1 MVVDGCYRGPD
12 LTEWFSVEPTCAKR
26 YETSSG
32 PEIDGVA
39 GYLGLRFP
47 PGSFRNPRIR
57 WIESQQNRLFC
68 RVLFLAADVQVSR
81 AKLFLLDAQNNEE
94 TTMAALDDVLG
105 QENSTQYSLVDET
118 NNHPEPAPD
127 DPEAMVKLAFPITR
141 KATTNMVAI
150 FRPFSV

>member
-68 RVLFLAADVQVSR
+68 RVLFLAADSSLAELIMQNRHGCLIVVTGGRIVDRS
-81 AKLFLLDAQNNEE
+81 LGLLQLSLSYLHDAAQIH
-94 TTMAALDDVLG
+94 
-105 QENSTQYSLVDET
+105 LVT
-118 NNHPEPAPD
+118 C
-127 DPEAMVKLAFPITR
+127 
-141 KATTNMVAI
+141 
-150 FRPFSV
+150 